1 MFSDDI
7 EIEISLLQN
16 VSNIGVGGGDGEGG
30 VGGYCSSCYGVGVDV
45 GGGVG
50 VGGDGVG
57 GDGVGGDVGG
67 RYLYLP
73 KSWQGG
79 EGGEKKVEDWTRG
92 FLSIF
97 SLEAMTLPLKVI

>member
-1 MFSDDI
+1 MVA
-7 EIEISLLQN
+7 EISLRYLTFQR
-16 VSNIGVGGGDGEGG
+16 VGKEEKVDGDGDGG
-30 VGGYCSSCYGVGVDV
+30 
-45 GGGVG
+45 
-50 VGGDGVG
+50 G

>member
-1 MFSDDI
+1 MVA
-7 EIEISLLQN
+7 EISLRYLTFQR
-16 VSNIGVGGGDGEGG
+16 VGKEEKVDGGGDGGG
-30 VGGYCSSCYGVGVDV
+30 V
-45 GGGVG
+45 
-50 VGGDGVG
+50 
-57 GDGVGGDVGG
+57 DVGG

>member
-1 MFSDDI
+1 MHSSL
-7 EIEISLLQN
+7 EMVVVAEISLRYLTFQR
-16 VSNIGVGGGDGEGG
+16 VGKEEKVDGDG
-30 VGGYCSSCYGVGVDV
+30 D
-45 GGGVG
+45 
-50 VGGDGVG
+50 GDGGG

-79 EGGEKKVEDWTRG
+79 EGGDKKVEDWTRG

>member
-1 MFSDDI
+1 MVA
-7 EIEISLLQN
+7 EISLRYLTFQR
-16 VSNIGVGGGDGEGG
+16 VGKEEKVVGGGDG
-30 VGGYCSSCYGVGVDV
+30 D
-45 GGGVG
+45 
-50 VGGDGVG
+50 GGDGDGDGG
-57 GDGVGGDVGG
+57 GDGGGGGGDVGG

>member
-1 MFSDDI
+1 MHFSL
-7 EIEISLLQN
+7 EMGVVAEISLRYLTFQR
-16 VSNIGVGGGDGEGG
+16 VGKEEKVDGDGDGGGG
-30 VGGYCSSCYGVGVDV
+30 
-45 GGGVG
+45 
-50 VGGDGVG
+50 GGDGVG

-79 EGGEKKVEDWTRG
+79 EGGDKKVEDWTRG